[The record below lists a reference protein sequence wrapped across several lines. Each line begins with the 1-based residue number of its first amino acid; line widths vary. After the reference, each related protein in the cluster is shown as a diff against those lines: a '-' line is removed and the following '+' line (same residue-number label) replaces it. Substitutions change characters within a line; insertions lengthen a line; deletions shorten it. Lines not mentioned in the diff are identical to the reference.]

1 MFTLK
6 ILLIVAGV
14 LHLGIVS
21 AGITMTKVLDWRTNL
36 ACLSGLTR
44 HVIWTHGG
52 FVLITIIAFGAVS
65 LALPSELA
73 SGTPLA
79 RAVCAFIAGFWGIRL
94 LIQFFLFDARPYLTS
109 HILALG
115 YHGLTVAF
123 AYFTIVYTLAAML
136 PSRP

>member
-6 ILLIVAGV
+6 ILLIVAGII
-14 LHLGIVS
+14 HLGIIT
-21 AGITMTKVLDWRTNL
+21 AGITMTRVLDWRTNL

-44 HVIWTHGG
+44 HVIWTHGA
-52 FVLITIIAFGAVS
+52 FVLMTIIAFGAVS
-65 LALPSELA
+65 LAFPSELA

-79 RAVCAFIAGFWGIRL
+79 RGVCAFIAAFWGIRL

-109 HILALG
+109 RVLAIG
-115 YHGLTVAF
+115 YHGLTLAF